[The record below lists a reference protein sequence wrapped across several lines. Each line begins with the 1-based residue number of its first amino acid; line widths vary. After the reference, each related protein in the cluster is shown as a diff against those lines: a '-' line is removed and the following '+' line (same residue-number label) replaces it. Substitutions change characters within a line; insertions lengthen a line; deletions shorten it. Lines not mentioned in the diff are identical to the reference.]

1 MRSFWNNQIF
11 LISVFYS
18 TVSTSKHPSLSATN
32 LRVEQINTVM
42 NQVAIK
48 NNIPLEL
55 QEVQSLNE
63 NQALKDDLSSED
75 GAHLNNQGINIY
87 RQALLKILGK

>member
-1 MRSFWNNQIF
+1 MSDA
-11 LISVFYS
+11 L
-18 TVSTSKHPSLSATN
+18 A
-32 LRVEQINTVM
+32 
-42 NQVAIK
+42 
-48 NNIPLEL
+48 NIPLEL